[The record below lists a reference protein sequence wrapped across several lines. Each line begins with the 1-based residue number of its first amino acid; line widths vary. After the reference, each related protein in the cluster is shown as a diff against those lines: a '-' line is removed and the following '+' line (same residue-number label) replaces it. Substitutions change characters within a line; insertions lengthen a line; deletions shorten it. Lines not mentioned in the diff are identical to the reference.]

1 MQTTQV
7 TIIGAG
13 PTGLLCGI
21 NLVNN
26 DIKVRIF
33 ESRSEPSH
41 LSRALAI
48 HAGTLEYLEAT
59 HPSLLKKFLAR
70 GKKIQNLQIGEKY
83 ELDMSIIPSKFN
95 YILLLEQEE
104 TEELMEAHLA
114 SLGVKVER
122 SCELIDAKNEERQV
136 IAILKKD
143 EEKFSVSSKYLIDCS
158 GAHSIIRKQILKIP
172 FRGEKYIGRLVMG
185 DVKLRTNLPEYSG
198 YLTGNENGNAA
209 FLPLTSPQY
218 FRIILTPHKTIS
230 IPPQISIEF
239 FQDLC
244 KTMAPNIE
252 LDRENKWLTSFELS
266 KRMVSKMRVGR
277 IFLAGDAAHI
287 HSPVG
292 GQGMNL
298 GLQDSFNICYK
309 LKRVLMDGFGE
320 RTLDNYE
327 KQRLPII
334 TKVLRLTNAAMRSGV
349 EKSWISEVGLFFVR
363 YIAAPIFFRSKFLQK
378 KFLMIISQ
386 LNSAREEMKRMRL
399 L

>member
-7 TIIGAG
+7 TIIGGG
-13 PTGLLCGI
+13 PTGLLCAI
-21 NLVNN
+21 NLINS

-33 ESRSEPSH
+33 ESRSERSP

-59 HPSLLKKFLAR
+59 HPSLLKKILAR
-70 GKKIQNLQIGEKY
+70 GKKIQNLRITEKY
-83 ELDMSIIPSKFN
+83 ELNASLIPSKYN

-104 TEELMEAHLA
+104 TEELFEAHLA
-114 SLGVKVER
+114 SLGTKVER
-122 SCELIDAKNEERQV
+122 SCQLVDVRNEERQV

-143 EEKFSVSSKYLIDCS
+143 DEEFSVTSKYLIDCS

-172 FRGEKYIGRLVMG
+172 FRGEKYIAKLVMG
-185 DVKLRTNLPEYSG
+185 DVKLRSNLPEYSG

-209 FLPLTSPQY
+209 FLPLTSKKY
-218 FRIILTPHKTIS
+218 FRIILTPQKDIE
-230 IPPQISIEF
+230 IPEKITIEF
-239 FQDLC
+239 FQNLC
-244 KTMAPNIE
+244 KKMAPEIE
-252 LDRENKWLTSFELS
+252 LERENKWLTSFELS

-287 HSPVG
+287 HSPIG

-327 KQRLPII
+327 KERFPII
-334 TKVLRLTNAAMRSGV
+334 IKVLRLTNAAMLSGI
-349 EKSWISEVGLFFVR
+349 EKSLISKIGLFIIR
-363 YIAAPIFFRSKFLQK
+363 YIVAPIFFRSKFLQK
-378 KFLMIISQ
+378 KFFITISQ
-386 LNSAREEMKRMRL
+386 IKSAREEMKRMRL
-399 L
+399 I